1 MRLALLTIVGGATPN
16 ENWPVFA
23 FKQIRREL
31 RALARL
37 FSVALNEV
45 AVRVGTRCNHA
56 ISMGCC
62 PVRAR
67 ARRASD
73 TSFLDWNTAMKTS
86 IKITAAL
93 LAVLLLASCG
103 NTIRGLG
110 RDTSNTV
117 DATQDAAKDVAE

>member
-1 MRLALLTIVGGATPN
+1 
-16 ENWPVFA
+16 
-23 FKQIRREL
+23 
-31 RALARL
+31 
-37 FSVALNEV
+37 
-45 AVRVGTRCNHA
+45 
-56 ISMGCC
+56 
-62 PVRAR
+62 
-67 ARRASD
+67 
-73 TSFLDWNTAMKTS
+73 MKTS